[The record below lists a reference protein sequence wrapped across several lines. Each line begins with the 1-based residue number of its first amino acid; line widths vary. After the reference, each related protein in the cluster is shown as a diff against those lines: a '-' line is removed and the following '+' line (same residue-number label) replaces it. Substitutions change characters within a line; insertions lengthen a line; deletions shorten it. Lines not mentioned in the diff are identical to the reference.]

1 MKVNEEYIYG
11 NNYSQL
17 GLATSDENLLLNRKK
32 YSNRFYTEDL
42 LSKLLINLDNDFS
55 NISYQESFRRL

>member
-17 GLATSDENLLLNRKK
+17 GLATSDENLLLNRK
-32 YSNRFYTEDL
+32 
-42 LSKLLINLDNDFS
+42 
-55 NISYQESFRRL
+55 NIVIGSIQKICYQSF

>member
-42 LSKLLINLDNDFS
+42 LSKLLINLDGG
-55 NISYQESFRRL
+55 L